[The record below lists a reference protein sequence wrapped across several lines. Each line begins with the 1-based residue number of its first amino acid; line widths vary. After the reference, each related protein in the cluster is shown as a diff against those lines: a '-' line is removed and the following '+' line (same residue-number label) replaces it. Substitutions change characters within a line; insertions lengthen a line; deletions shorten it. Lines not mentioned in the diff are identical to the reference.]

1 MPADRSA
8 RVSENR
14 HRMKAPLRSKAKTL
28 VTKARRHI
36 ADDEI
41 EPAES
46 VVHEAVVALD
56 KAAQKGALHPKNA
69 ARRKSRLMSRLH
81 KAGASG

>member
-14 HRMKAPLRSKAKTL
+14 RRMKAPLRTKAKTL
-28 VTKARRHI
+28 VTKARRLM

-41 EPAES
+41 ESAEA

-56 KAAQKGALHPKNA
+56 KAAKKRAVHPKNA

-81 KAGASG
+81 EAAS

>member
-8 RVSENR
+8 RVSEKR
-14 HRMKAPLRSKAKTL
+14 YRMKAPLRSKAKTL
-28 VTKARRHI
+28 VTKARRLI

-41 EPAES
+41 EPAEA

-56 KAAQKGALHPKNA
+56 KAAKKRAIHPKNA

-81 KAGASG
+81 KAGAS